1 MSVGAVFFAVC
12 SVICVVGALSVILAR
27 NPIRGAVGLLAT
39 IVGIAGLFL
48 RLSAQFL
55 AAIQLIVYAGAVVVL
70 FVFVVMLLGPNAGL
84 TSRVEPRSKASR
96 IFAGGLVGLLGISML
111 GLLARSPAPQ
121 RFGPV
126 AEAHGTIEAVG
137 GLIFSEGLPVF
148 ELVTALL
155 IVAVV
160 GAIAVA
166 RSQPSKTKPKRIENP
181 TLRLFHGPL
190 HPRDAGRPLTTR
202 HPAAQADP
210 GGGVIPPQSLGKEQ
224 A

>member
-1 MSVGAVFFAVC
+1 MSIGEIFFAVC
-12 SVICVVGALSVILAR
+12 SVVCVVGALSVVLAR

-48 RLSAQFL
+48 RLDAQFL

-84 TSRVEPRSKASR
+84 TSRGEVRSTIARVVS
-96 IFAGGLVGLLGISML
+96 GGLVALLGVGML
-111 GLLARSPAPQ
+111 SLLARSPQPS
-121 RFGPV
+121 RFGKA
-126 AEAHGTIEAVG
+126 AEGHGTIEAVG
-137 GLIFSEGLPVF
+137 GLIFGEGLPVF
-148 ELVTALL
+148 ELVTVLL
-155 IVAVV
+155 IVAVI

-166 RSQPSKTKPKRIENP
+166 RAQPSPSKKKQTENP

-190 HPRDAGRPLTTR
+190 LPRDAERPLSGERLGER
-202 HPAAQADP
+202 HLTESQ
-210 GGGVIPPQSLGKEQ
+210 LTKEQ

>member
-1 MSVGAVFFAVC
+1 MSVGAIFFAVC
-12 SVICVVGALSVILAR
+12 SVVCVVGALSVILAR

-48 RLSAQFL
+48 RLNAQFL

-70 FVFVVMLLGPNAGL
+70 FVFVVMLLGPSAGL
-84 TSRVEPRSKASR
+84 TSAVEPRSKVSR
-96 IFAGGLVGLLGISML
+96 IVAGGLMAALGAAML
-111 GLLARSPAPQ
+111 GLLAPSSPQ
-121 RFGPV
+121 RFGRA
-126 AEAHGTIEAVG
+126 AEGHGSIEAVG
-137 GLIFSEGLPVF
+137 GLIFSDGLPVF

-155 IVAVV
+155 IVAVI

-166 RSQPSKTKPKRIENP
+166 RSQPGKAKEKRIENP

-190 HPRDAGRPLTTR
+190 LPRDAERPLSR
-202 HPAAQADP
+202 APRAQADP
-210 GGGVIPPQSLGKEQ
+210 GGGVIPPTSLGKEQ

>member
-1 MSVGAVFFAVC
+1 MSVGAIFFAVC
-12 SVICVVGALSVILAR
+12 SVVCVVGALSVVMAR

-48 RLSAQFL
+48 MLSAQFL

-70 FVFVVMLLGPNAGL
+70 FVFVVMLLGPRAGL
-84 TSRVEPRSKASR
+84 TSRMDSQSRWSR
-96 IFAGGLVGLLGISML
+96 ILAGVLVGAL
-111 GLLARSPAPQ
+111 GLGMVTLLIPSAPNATPTT
-121 RFGPV
+121 FGP
-126 AEAHGTIEAVG
+126 AAAGHGSIEAVG
-137 GLIFSEGLPVF
+137 RLIFTEGLPVF

-166 RSQPSKTKPKRIENP
+166 RSQSTRTRKQRIENP

-190 HPRDAGRPLTTR
+190 LPRDAERPLTR
-202 HPAAQADP
+202 APLGQDRLAQDTL
-210 GGGVIPPQSLGKEQ
+210 QKEQ

>member
-12 SVICVVGALSVILAR
+12 SVICVVGALSVVLAR

-48 RLSAQFL
+48 RLSAEFL

-70 FVFVVMLLGPNAGL
+70 FVFVVMLLGPSAGL
-84 TSRVEPRSKASR
+84 TSTVEPRSKVSR
-96 IFAGGLVGLLGISML
+96 IVAGALVALLGASMITLL
-111 GLLARSPAPQ
+111 GRSPAPQ

-126 AEAHGTIEAVG
+126 AEGHGTIEAVG

-155 IVAVV
+155 IVAVI

-166 RSQPSKTKPKRIENP
+166 RTQSTKTKQKRIENP
-181 TLRLFHGPL
+181 SLRMFHGPL
-190 HPRDAGRPLTTR
+190 HPRDAERPLSR
-202 HPAAQADP
+202 PSAQADP
-210 GGGVIPPQSLGKEQ
+210 GGGVIPASGLGKEQ

>member
-1 MSVGAVFFAVC
+1 MSVGAIFFAVC
-12 SVICVVGALSVILAR
+12 SVICVIGALSVVLAR

-48 RLSAQFL
+48 RLDAQFL

-70 FVFVVMLLGPNAGL
+70 FVFVVMLLGPSAGF
-84 TSRVEPRSKASR
+84 TSKAEARSKVSR
-96 IFAGGLVGLLGISML
+96 IFAGGLMALLGALML
-111 GLLARSPAPQ
+111 VLLAPKNPQ
-121 RFGPV
+121 KFGAA
-126 AEAHGTIEAVG
+126 AEGHGSIEAVG
-137 GLIFSEGLPVF
+137 GLIFTEGLPVF

-155 IVAVV
+155 IVAVI

-166 RSQPSKTKPKRIENP
+166 RTQPGQRKPARVENP

-190 HPRDAGRPLTTR
+190 LPRDAERPLSKA
-202 HPAAQADP
+202 PAAQADP
-210 GGGVIPPQSLGKEQ
+210 GGGMIPPTSLGKEQ